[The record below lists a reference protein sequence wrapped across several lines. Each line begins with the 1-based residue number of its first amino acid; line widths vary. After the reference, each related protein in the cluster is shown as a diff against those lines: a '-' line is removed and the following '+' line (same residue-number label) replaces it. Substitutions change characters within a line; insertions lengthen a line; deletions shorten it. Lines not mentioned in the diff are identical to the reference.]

1 MSNLDISSW
10 YIPEG
15 EESDAGDE
23 IVGDLGF
30 EMPNEIIARRGA
42 ELEAQQMMSTVGG
55 GYVPFASA
63 EEEEAYYQANP
74 NERPAPQRELNDV
87 EKMERRF
94 RRFDREA
101 RRYPLVNPVM
111 EVIDAVNNSVY
122 GFGFDLLR
130 AGTYASTLLPLNALE
145 AIDSAVTGDEF
156 EMQELVL
163 DTPDIL
169 KNKQWVPNPDEA
181 EYLDRGGEFAALGIG
196 VTAAAQKYINQLG
209 KGIVKWNKQGA
220 RLDPRKGTPMTGV
233 EGTRQGITRSVS
245 QSSMP
250 TEAKI
255 GLGMAV
261 GGEVAKEA
269 TGSDSPLV
277 RVVGELV
284 GGFASAASP
293 AKYVDAATGLVKYA
307 DTGLTVQGQKLI
319 DWYDKKYG
327 EDAVSLAR
335 LKMRG
340 ASVSPYEAKLTLEN
354 PNTVFTPAT
363 QTGDAGILTLE
374 RGLALSNPLFKQNA
388 DEALDQAQFSLAKEL
403 ESILDPQTGT
413 YNWEALEK
421 LILSKKDDLLLQVD
435 DRVGAAK
442 QQLAGLLKIYDGDT
456 TKMSKEFSRV
466 YKEMTDDIYQQE
478 NNLWEPV
485 VNSGY
490 QMETA
495 AFKQSIEDIVVNSN
509 SQVKLPVKEFAEYL
523 GMGIMRTG
531 KGYQVVPMSLR
542 GDKSMKGKEVY
553 FPQVSVQSLESPDV
567 IKRIRTNLN
576 EMVRDPNK
584 DLSKDALIK
593 AQDAAVKAMEGSVE
607 SAPTAIRDYYR
618 TATSFSRKV
627 NETLKGE
634 GVFPKVTKAPDPK
647 KLETLMKGESQT
659 DMAVVSDELTRL
671 FGLSK
676 EAGTSEAV
684 RSEALKQA
692 ETLLLTKFQTQVD
705 PTDLGSFDVFIR
717 SHKDWFDNFPETAAL
732 IKAARAKAQQQG
744 RIIKDRE
751 LVAESAR
758 QDFFVKIAGMKPNQ
772 VMDEILTSSNPM
784 ATAARFKKLLSGK
797 DNKEAMEVFREGI
810 IRRFVNSSMKNIE
823 AAASGR
829 GRIDAVDPQGYKQTM
844 KDLEPLMKVFNTKN
858 LGGLELLRRD
868 LIKME
873 KALSARGSKETLE
886 NLSIGKMLLAKV
898 AAVKAVNMLF
908 GSSSIMIAGTASNF
922 ATKGLQNMGHSV
934 SNKIL
939 QEAMIKPELMKILLS
954 ENPTRSQ
961 IEALRSGKFQ
971 TGRILYKAIVE
982 KLPDEEQ

>member
-10 YIPEG
+10 YVPEV
-15 EESDAGDE
+15 EENVAGDE
-23 IVGDLGF
+23 ITGDVTF
-30 EMPNEIIARRGA
+30 EMPNEIIARRQA
-42 ELEAQQMMSTVGG
+42 TVEAQQLMNQQGSFPEVPELPDASVPSSGG
-55 GYVPFASA
+55 EGVTMG
-63 EEEEAYYQANP
+63 EEVSQAVSP
-74 NERPAPQRELNDV
+74 I
-87 EKMERRF
+87 
-94 RRFDREA
+94 
-101 RRYPLVNPVM
+101 VNPVM
-111 EVIDAVNNSVY
+111 EVIDAVNDTTY
-122 GFGFDLLR
+122 GFAFDALR
-130 AGTYASTLLPLNALE
+130 AATYGGSLITRNAQELIE
-145 AIDSAVTGDEF
+145 KAVQGGEF
-156 EMQELVL
+156 EGQEGIVL

-169 KNKQWVPNPDEA
+169 KNKSFVSDPETEA
-181 EYLDRGGEFAALGIG
+181 FLDKGGYYAALGMNL
-196 VTAAAQKYINQLG
+196 TSAAKAQVNALG
-209 KGIVKWNKQGA
+209 NGIVKWNKKGA
-220 RLDPRKGTPMTGV
+220 RLDPVKGTPMTGV

-255 GLGMAV
+255 GLGMAA
-261 GGEVAKEA
+261 GGEIAAEL
-269 TGSDSPLV
+269 TDSDSPLV
-277 RVVGELV
+277 ALAGELT
-284 GGFASAASP
+284 GGIVSAASP
-293 AKYVDAATGLVKYA
+293 AKYVDAATGLLKYA
-307 DTGLTVQGQKLI
+307 DTGLTVQGKNLI
-319 DWYDKKYG
+319 DLYDKKYG

-340 ASVSPYEAKLTLEN
+340 SSVSPYEAKLALEN
-354 PNTVFTPAT
+354 PDTIFTPAT
-363 QTGDAGILTLE
+363 QTGDSGILTLE
-374 RGLALSNPLFKQNA
+374 RSLALANPLFKQNA
-388 DEALDQAQFSLAKEL
+388 DDAIDQAQFSLAKEL
-403 ESILDPQTGT
+403 EAVLDPQTGT

-421 LILSKKDDLLLQVD
+421 LILSKKDDLLSQVD
-435 DRVGAAK
+435 DRVAAAK
-442 QQLAGLLKIYDGDT
+442 QQLAGLLKVYDGDT
-456 TKMSKEFSRV
+456 TKMSKEFSRI

-495 AFKQSIEDIVVNSN
+495 AFKQAIEDIVVNSN

-531 KGYQVVPMSLR
+531 KGFKVVPMSLR

-553 FPQVSVQSLESPDV
+553 FPKVSVQSLESPDV

-584 DLSKDALIK
+584 DLSKDALVA

-618 TATSFSRKV
+618 VATRFSRDV
-627 NETLKGE
+627 NDTLKGD

-671 FGLSK
+671 FGLSR

-717 SHKDWFDNFPETAAL
+717 SHKDWFDTFPETAQL
-732 IKAARAKAQQQG
+732 IKAARAQAQQQG

-751 LVAESAR
+751 LVAESAK

-810 IRRFVNSSMKNIE
+810 VRRFVNSSMKNIE

-829 GRIDAVDPQGYKQTM
+829 GTMQAVDPQGYKQTL

-873 KALSARGSKETLE
+873 KALSARGTKEPIE

-898 AAVKAVNMLF
+898 AAVKAVNVLF

-934 SNKIL
+934 ANKIL
-939 QEAMIKPELMKILLS
+939 QDAMKNPELMKILLS
-954 ENPTRSQ
+954 ENPTRTQ
-961 IEALRSGKFQ
+961 LEALKSGKFQ
-971 TGRILYKAIVE
+971 TGRLLYKTLVE
-982 KLPDEEQ
+982 KLPDEE